1 MCSSHAFSSSD
12 RLGHFKTNQEVSE
25 LDILPVRIFT
35 FSPIMKIH
43 HDQLIV
49 TGFFLFVFFFNLN
62 LNPRSD
68 LLPSH
73 LCFGCLK
80 LESGSV
86 ILITARVKDKGHK
99 HSSGSCV
106 CVCVFDHPTNKN
118 QNTAE
123 DSFWLIEF
131 FPLFS
136 SPWKRKKTPY
146 F

>member
-118 QNTAE
+118 QNTVE
-123 DSFWLIEF
+123 DSF
-131 FPLFS
+131 
-136 SPWKRKKTPY
+136 
-146 F
+146 

>member
-118 QNTAE
+118 QNTVE